1 MTEEQ
6 EATAYVYYYYTIKDI
21 ASGIDLQEIQG
32 YLKMYEEAEMYEVC
46 QGIKQGL
53 DFSSKA
59 TILELQN
66 EIKEIEKDL
75 DYENKE
81 D

>member
-1 MTEEQ
+1 MTEQQ
-6 EATAYVYYYYTIKDI
+6 EANKLLYYFYTIKDI
-21 ASGIDLQEIQG
+21 AEGIDLQEIQG

-59 TILELQN
+59 TIAELQT